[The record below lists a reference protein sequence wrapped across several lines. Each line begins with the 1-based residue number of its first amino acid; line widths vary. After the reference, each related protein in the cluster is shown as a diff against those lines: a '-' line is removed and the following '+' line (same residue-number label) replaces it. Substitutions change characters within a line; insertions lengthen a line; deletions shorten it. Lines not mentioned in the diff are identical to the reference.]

1 MNNEVVATI
10 GQKTFSIN
18 ASGDN
23 RAVIDGSSYSYSFV
37 LIKDDKYSLILN
49 GRCYEV
55 IASLPNNEP
64 PTGKGEIVIS
74 LNGKIRAVQLDD
86 ARTYRLKSLFARS
99 TAKSHHQTVRAPMP
113 GIIARLEVS
122 VGDEVVPGRGLLVL
136 EAMKMEN
143 EIRSTTRGKV
153 TRIFV
158 DKGKI
163 VEKGES
169 LVIISS
175 E

>member
-1 MNNEVVATI
+1 
-10 GQKTFSIN
+10 
-18 ASGDN
+18 
-23 RAVIDGSSYSYSFV
+23 
-37 LIKDDKYSLILN
+37 
-49 GRCYEV
+49 
-55 IASLPNNEP
+55 
-64 PTGKGEIVIS
+64 
-74 LNGKIRAVQLDD
+74 
-86 ARTYRLKSLFARS
+86 
-99 TAKSHHQTVRAPMP
+99 MP